1 MQLLN
6 PIAHNIDPET
16 SHEAA
21 EQHTA
26 SGRREYHGQ
35 IVLELVKRYPGLTAV
50 ELWEMAN
57 PQVKAV
63 LKEAQECRRRLSDL
77 NGIKV
82 KQGPARKCSV
92 KGTRQVVW
100 YAVDTVVPLFS

>member
-6 PIAHNIDPET
+6 PIAHNADPDT

-21 EQHTA
+21 EQHT
-26 SGRREYHGQ
+26 SRGERERHAI
-35 IVLELVKRYPGLTAV
+35 IVLNLVRQFPGCTGC
-50 ELWEMAN
+50 ELWHMAAS
-57 PQVKAV
+57 VDKAD
-63 LKEAQECRRRLSDL
+63 LKEMQEVRRRLSDL

-82 KQGPARKCSV
+82 KQGPARRCSV